1 MIFNPIVQ
9 GGGTDPIFE
18 EPQVEVYD
26 DRIVLTLSQDCKILT
41 GIFLEFSRSNPYSIS
56 IFAYPAVSGDDF
68 RVFYYVGGDTGRKTV
83 DILENKVTINS
94 GEYSPTGRT
103 LNASCVSYLPA

>member
-1 MIFNPIVQ
+1 MISNLIAQ
-9 GGGTDPIFE
+9 GEGADPIFE

-56 IFAYPAVSGDDF
+56 IFAYPAGSDDDLK
-68 RVFYYVGGDTGRKTV
+68 VYYYVGGDTGRKTV
-83 DILENKVTINS
+83 NVLENKVTINS
-94 GEYSPTGRT
+94 REYSPTGRT
-103 LNASCVSYLPA
+103 LNASYVSYLPA